1 MKCSSIYSYS
11 RIMSIKLAITSWST
25 RPSDLQGDG
34 DLMQQRSSFQIPEPS
49 KIVTF
54 KDPNFLYRTSSRGR
68 IVWGIFPALQYK
80 PLPMRFH
87 VTRARRHTLFDR
99 QYMKHGE
106 IVYDHISKH
115 WEERW
120 KDDEKRS
127 IFGKF
132 PGASLKM
139 RLALSRVT
147 DISSQP
153 KLKLSRKR
161 TKDNLKINAK

>member
-11 RIMSIKLAITSWST
+11 GIMSIKLAITSWST

-34 DLMQQRSSFQIPEPS
+34 DLMQQRS

-54 KDPNFLYRTSSRGR
+54 KDPNFLYRTSSLGR

-87 VTRARRHTLFDR
+87 VTRATRHTLFDR

-139 RLALSRVT
+139 RLALSWVT